1 MSDSAGAGP
10 GPVLMVGGD
19 PARARVLAS
28 GNGRVVHAAGL
39 DDACAAAREHG
50 PAVILVHSSL
60 PGAQGAGPLRA
71 LRQAAPGAALLVLPD
86 QGGEAALAAVG
97 AALRG
102 DEGGE
107 ASFRALF
114 EQSLDAVF
122 LTAPDGGVLAANPA
136 ACRMFGYAEAELRAL
151 GRAAVVDPD
160 DPRLAAALEERRRT
174 GRFQGEL
181 TFVRKDGSRIPV
193 EVSTQ
198 VFRDGS
204 GAERTSL
211 FVRDVTERKRAEEAL
226 AASERKYRGLVQGL
240 HDGVFLCDAQNR
252 VLEATERM
260 HEMLGQPPGALLG
273 TRVADMVEAEDLAA
287 TPLRREEL
295 ARGGMLLSTR
305 MVRRRDGSVFPAEVA
320 SVLLGDGRVECV
332 VRDITERRRAER
344 ERELLVSAGE
354 VFASSLEPHEM
365 LRRIARLAVPA
376 HADWCI
382 IDVLSEDGTLEA
394 AESAAADPRKH
405 ELLRALL
412 ERYPH
417 SDSAERHPVGRVLQS
432 GEPVLVPAT
441 DPAAL
446 RPVAADAEHQR
457 LIDQLDPRSFLV
469 VPLVARGRILGAV
482 TLAASESGRVF
493 GARDVEIAADL
504 ARRTALE
511 VEKGRLVER
520 LRHAVQTRDQVL
532 AYVAHDL
539 RSPLGGIGLLAE
551 MLIRVPGTEEE
562 RRRSLDAILQA
573 ARQIDRLIQDLL
585 DASRLQAGRLRL
597 HPAAEAVGPVVRE
610 SVLVLG
616 PAAAQAGVELRLDV
630 PERVP
635 SVLADRD
642 RLLQVLSNLLGN
654 AIKFT
659 PPGGTIT
666 LGVRPA
672 EGAMVFSVAD
682 TGRGIEAADLPRL
695 FDRFWQAERTREG
708 GAGLGLA
715 IAKGLVEAHG
725 GRIWAGS
732 RPGRGSTFWFTL
744 PLAGAPP
751 LPAPGLAVPAPG
763 SAPPGAAAAS
773 APAPAPAPAQGAS
786 GERLRVLLVDDH
798 PTLRR
803 GLREML
809 SAMEEVEV

>member
-1 MSDSAGAGP
+1 
-10 GPVLMVGGD
+10 
-19 PARARVLAS
+19 
-28 GNGRVVHAAGL
+28 
-39 DDACAAAREHG
+39 
-50 PAVILVHSSL
+50 
-60 PGAQGAGPLRA
+60 
-71 LRQAAPGAALLVLPD
+71 
-86 QGGEAALAAVG
+86 
-97 AALRG
+97 
-102 DEGGE
+102 
-107 ASFRALF
+107 
-114 EQSLDAVF
+114 
-122 LTAPDGGVLAANPA
+122 
-136 ACRMFGYAEAELRAL
+136 
-151 GRAAVVDPD
+151 
-160 DPRLAAALEERRRT
+160 
-174 GRFQGEL
+174 
-181 TFVRKDGSRIPV
+181 
-193 EVSTQ
+193 
-198 VFRDGS
+198 
-204 GAERTSL
+204 
-211 FVRDVTERKRAEEAL
+211 
-226 AASERKYRGLVQGL
+226 GL

-252 VLEATERM
+252 VVEATGRM
-260 HEMLGQPPGALLG
+260 HEMLGHPPGALLG
-273 TRVADMVEAEDLAA
+273 TPVADMVVPDDLAA

-305 MVRRRDGSVFPAEVA
+305 TVRRRDGSVFPAEVA
-320 SVLLGDGRVECV
+320 SVMLEDGRVECV

-344 ERELLVSAGE
+344 ERELLVAAGE

-365 LRRIARLAVPA
+365 LRRIAALAVPA

-382 IDVLSEDGTLEA
+382 IDVLSEDGTLEV

-405 ELLRALL
+405 DLLRALL

-417 SDSAERHPVGRVLQS
+417 SDSPERHPVGRVLQS

-469 VPLVARGRILGAV
+469 VPLVARGRILGAM
-482 TLAASESGRVF
+482 TLAASESGRVL

-520 LRHAVQTRDQVL
+520 LRHALQARDQVL
-532 AYVAHDL
+532 AYVAHDV

-551 MLIRVPGTEEE
+551 MLIRAPGTEEE
-562 RRRSLDAILQA
+562 RRRSLNSILQA

-597 HPAAEAVGPVVRE
+597 HVAAEAVGPVIRE
-610 SVLVLG
+610 TVLVLG
-616 PAAAQAGVELRLDV
+616 PAAGQAGVELRLDV

-635 SVLADRD
+635 PVLADRD

-672 EGAMVFSVAD
+672 EGEMLFSVSD
-682 TGRGIEAADLPRL
+682 TGRGIEAEDLPRL

-715 IAKGLVEAHG
+715 IARGLVEAHG
-725 GRIWAGS
+725 GRIWAES
-732 RPGRGSTFWFTL
+732 RPGEGSTFSFTL
-744 PLAGAPP
+744 PHAGAPA
-751 LPAPGLAVPAPG
+751 LPVPGFPVPAP
-763 SAPPGAAAAS
+763 APPGPAA
-773 APAPAPAPAQGAS
+773 APAPAPAQAPGPP

-798 PTLRR
+798 PVLRR
-803 GLREML
+803 GMREML
-809 SAMEEVEV
+809 SAMEEVEVVGEAGTGDEAVRLAEAQRPDVVVMDLAMPGMDGVEATRRIVAAREGVRVLALTAEPEEEVLPRLLEAGGCGLVRKATAHRDLVPALRAVARGQLYLDPAGSQVVLRGFREAMARAFQDPLASLSPQEREVAVLTARGFTSREVAGRLHMAPRTVDSYRSGVMKKLGLEHRAELVRLLLRAGLLRAE